1 MNMIFPQTVFLN
13 LNVWMIILDLKQMFF
28 NKLLYIPFYDSLP
41 IFWYPNNMILM
52 VVRTVCAVS
61 YLHTPFYHL
70 LLIFPAFG
78 WNAFT
83 HGLTPVVLSVS
94 FDRRYASPTAHF
106 LFHGV
111 AWPFKEGQSF
121 NRKQLQ
127 EFISAMKQNEEDIA
141 KIITGR
147 TRISSEEVLYMF
159 DQGTSKGLDFAIEK
173 GIVHEISE
181 AFVPIGHQH
190 IACNFR

>member
-1 MNMIFPQTVFLN
+1 MEHNKDAFFITFADSINDDKVKSLIAVVSDILVQHHPSQIYFLFSSSGGVVNAGITLYNFLRAIPSEVVFHNIGTVDSIATCIFLAG
-13 LNVWMIILDLKQMFF
+13 
-28 NKLLYIPFYDSLP
+28 NK
-41 IFWYPNNMILM
+41 
-52 VVRTVCAVS
+52 
-61 YLHTPFYHL
+61 
-70 LLIFPAFG
+70 
-78 WNAFT
+78 
-83 HGLTPVVLSVS
+83 
-94 FDRRYASPTAHF
+94 RYASPTAHF

-121 NRKQLQ
+121 NGKQLQ

-147 TRISSEEVLYMF
+147 TRISSEEVLSMF

-181 AFVPIGHQH
+181 AFVPVGHQH